1 MYLSDIGR
9 DGCVAYGAGY
19 RSAPRAIRP
28 DMETRLPR
36 RASAPFPANAPRE
49 SASTG
54 RHPVAAAHR
63 RPRLARRA
71 VAALVLPGARHVTRR
86 AFPRPS
92 GHRNQEPYP
101 HTRPDRPRGPAL
113 RPCRLTHLLSLL
125 DPVY

>member
-1 MYLSDIGR
+1 MARSRARRSAGFALDPPLDLSDIGR

-71 VAALVLPGARHVTRR
+71 VAALVLPGAQIGRAHV
-86 AFPRPS
+86 
-92 GHRNQEPYP
+92 
-101 HTRPDRPRGPAL
+101 
-113 RPCRLTHLLSLL
+113 
-125 DPVY
+125 